1 MFPVIY
7 FTPSAAIYAQL
18 KWRLMLF
25 KQTRFLPRSRM
36 QILLQDERTFRQ
48 AAVNTLTRIDTLTIS
63 YVHMYVYI

>member
-25 KQTRFLPRSRM
+25 KQTRFLPKIENADFAPR
-36 QILLQDERTFRQ
+36 
-48 AAVNTLTRIDTLTIS
+48 
-63 YVHMYVYI
+63 